1 MAGKYLGAEFDLHG
15 GGIDLRFPHH
25 ENELAQSTAAGQR
38 FARFW
43 MHNAWITTAGEKM
56 SKSLGNSTL
65 VSEVVKR
72 VRPVE
77 LRYYLVAAH
86 YRSHV
91 EFSFESL
98 EEAGQAFRR
107 IEGFVARAAELVGD
121 VDVAAVP
128 LCADFTAAMDDDLS
142 VPQAL
147 AALQASI
154 REGNKLL
161 ADGASDALRGV
172 LGSVRAMLDV
182 LGLDPLSEQW
192 RVESHGAGDLRSVV
206 DALVA
211 VALAQRQAA
220 RERKDWAAAD
230 AVRDALTAAG
240 VVVEDTPAGPR
251 WTLAASEGV

>member
-1 MAGKYLGAEFDLHG
+1 
-15 GGIDLRFPHH
+15 
-25 ENELAQSTAAGQR
+25 
-38 FARFW
+38 

-77 LRYYLVAAH
+77 LRYYLVASH

-91 EFSFESL
+91 EFSFAAL
-98 EEAGQAFRR
+98 EEAGAAFRR
-107 IEGFVARAAELVGD
+107 IEGFVERATELTGG
-121 VDVAAVP
+121 VDVGTAQ
-128 LCADFTAAMDDDLS
+128 LCADFTAAMDDDLA

-147 AALQASI
+147 AALQATI

-161 ADGASDALRGV
+161 ADGPSDGLRGV
-172 LGSVRAMLDV
+172 LASVRGMLAV
-182 LGLDPLSEQW
+182 LGLDPLAPQW
-192 RVESHGAGDLRSVV
+192 RSASSGGDLRAVV

-211 VALAQRQAA
+211 VALDQRQAA
-220 RERKDWAAAD
+220 RARKDWAAAD
-230 AVRDALTAAG
+230 GVRDALAAAG

-251 WTLAASEGV
+251 WTIRGEA